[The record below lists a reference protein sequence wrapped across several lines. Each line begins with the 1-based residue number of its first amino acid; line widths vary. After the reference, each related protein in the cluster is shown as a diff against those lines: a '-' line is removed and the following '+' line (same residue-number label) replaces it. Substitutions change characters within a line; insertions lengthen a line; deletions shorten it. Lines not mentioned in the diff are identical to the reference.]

1 MRSLFSLIAL
11 LIMASRFEGQVRR
24 VSEAWQRAVS
34 ALPADPERAAAS
46 LNRIFVKTGIPLTYW
61 VVQDSAERLLKHP
74 PADLELSEHPCG
86 AVAFVQA
93 PRIPRRDGRLQPE
106 HAVELDQAGR
116 ELRRWLIPT
125 DEVVL
130 GLRADELIVT
140 LPVPNRSDLA
150 LAVRLNGQYKAVAWA
165 SAPASAVVDCPPNEG
180 FGESVYVRCLQVPAQ
195 DGTTHFLA
203 YQGPCT

>member
-74 PADLELSEHPCG
+74 
-86 AVAFVQA
+86 
-93 PRIPRRDGRLQPE
+93 R
-106 HAVELDQAGR
+106 
-116 ELRRWLIPT
+116 
-125 DEVVL
+125 
-130 GLRADELIVT
+130 
-140 LPVPNRSDLA
+140 
-150 LAVRLNGQYKAVAWA
+150 AVRTPVRSCGVRSGAEDPSARWA
-165 SAPASAVVDCPPNEG
+165 PPART
-180 FGESVYVRCLQVPAQ
+180 RCR
-195 DGTTHFLA
+195 T
-203 YQGPCT
+203 